1 MMAPLSR
8 YFTLEEMTKTDT
20 GFINVPNQ
28 QELENLSDLCADV
41 LDKVRILCGPIIV
54 SSGYR
59 SSEVNSFVGGA
70 RGSQHLYGMAA
81 DIQSRKLTP
90 KELFQRI
97 MDADIQYD
105 QLILE
110 FDRWVHISYNGLLNR
125 QMALHATIQNGNVVY
140 VSIEGSKQKWM

>member
-1 MMAPLSR
+1 MAPLSR